1 MTFKSEHQMG
11 CAADFGPS
19 AAGTR
24 LANHTAAEGGCRCVH
39 RHQPRTPSETRGS
52 AFPSARGEAPPL
64 TSSTCAFAAFA
75 FPSALGETRAGA
87 ELDLTLRTRPCVED
101 GAVHGAGRTAV
112 PAAA

>member
-11 CAADFGPS
+11 CAADLGPS
-19 AAGTR
+19 ATGTR
-24 LANHTAAEGGCRCVH
+24 LANHAAAEGGCRCVH
-39 RHQPRTPSETRGS
+39 RHQPRTPSESPGFD
-52 AFPSARGEAPPL
+52 FPSARGEVPPL

-75 FPSALGETRAGA
+75 FPSAHGETRAGTGI
-87 ELDLTLRTRPCVED
+87 DLTLPTRPGVED